1 MKLKEKLYAH
11 LTIAPIDKD
20 NFRGGLTIAFC
31 SAFVLVLRVV
41 FSEDGEAAA
50 VTILRAGV
58 ELELLKAGTGSWRLE
73 ALGELFGDSSLS
85 LIPLVRGGDL
95 VDGEGESFGDI
106 L

>member
-1 MKLKEKLYAH
+1 MLTAH
-11 LTIAPIDKD
+11 LTIDPPDKD
-20 NFRGGLTIAFC
+20 NFRGGLMIAFC

-58 ELELLKAGTGSWRLE
+58 ELLPKAEAGSWRLE
-73 ALGELFGDSSLS
+73 PLGELFGDSSLS
-85 LIPLVRGGDL
+85 LIPLVMGGDL
-95 VDGEGESFGDI
+95 VDREGESFGDI